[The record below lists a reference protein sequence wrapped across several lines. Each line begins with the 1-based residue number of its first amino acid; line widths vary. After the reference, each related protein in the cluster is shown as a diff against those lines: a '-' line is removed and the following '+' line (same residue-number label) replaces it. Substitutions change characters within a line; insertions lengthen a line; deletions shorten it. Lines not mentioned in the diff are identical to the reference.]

1 VDQTIQINQAIRAE
15 EQLAANLNAH
25 VGEWVAVRDH
35 AVVGHADSLRGLLAE
50 TEEIDNI
57 DRILEVSSE
66 SGLSCFF

>member
-1 VDQTIQINQAIRAE
+1 VDQAIEINEALHAE

-25 VGEWVAVRDH
+25 VGEWVAIRDH
-35 AVVGHADSLRGLLAE
+35 AVVRHADSLRGLLAE
-50 TEEIDNI
+50 TKEIDSI